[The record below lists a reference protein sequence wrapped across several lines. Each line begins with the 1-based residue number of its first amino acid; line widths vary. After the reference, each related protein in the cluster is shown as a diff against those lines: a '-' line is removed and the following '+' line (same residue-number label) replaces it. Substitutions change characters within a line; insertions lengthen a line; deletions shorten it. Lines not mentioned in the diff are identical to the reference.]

1 MLREEKA
8 AGSRFNFVR
17 ACRCHLKHTA
27 CHDKNFRKCARLVGW
42 LSRSRRVHLG
52 LLMCPLG
59 LNWRVFICGSPTA
72 DEDAEREKKGR
83 DEQHSQQ
90 EHSRPAFVAL
100 KLFKRRMARARSLCV
115 GLVAHERRM
124 KTVSNSRLTC
134 RRNF

>member
-1 MLREEKA
+1 MSGRA
-8 AGSRFNFVR
+8 FV
-17 ACRCHLKHTA
+17 
-27 CHDKNFRKCARLVGW
+27 
-42 LSRSRRVHLG
+42 
-52 LLMCPLG
+52 
-59 LNWRVFICGSPTA
+59 CGSPTA

-115 GLVAHERRM
+115 GLVAHERQM

-134 RRNF
+134 RRNFQQMPARADHAHTPARNFVACTRART